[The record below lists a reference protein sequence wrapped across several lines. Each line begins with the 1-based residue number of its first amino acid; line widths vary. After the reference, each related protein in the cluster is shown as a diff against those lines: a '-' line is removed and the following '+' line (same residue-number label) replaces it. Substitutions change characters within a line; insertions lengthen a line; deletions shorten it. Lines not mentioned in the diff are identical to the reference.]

1 MERIVTSVTDLI
13 GNTPLLELKVPECN
27 GRILAKLEMWNP
39 AGSVKDR
46 VALSIL
52 EDAENKGILS
62 PGGTVIEATSG
73 NTGIGLCAVA
83 AARGY
88 RCVIVMPD
96 SMSME
101 RQKLMKAY
109 GAQVVLTPGKLGM
122 AGAIEKARE
131 LAAATENS
139 FVAEQFNNPEN
150 PNVHYRTTGPEIYRD
165 TEGNVDVLVAGIGTG
180 GTISGVG
187 RYLKERDA
195 GITVVGVEPT
205 ESPVLTGGAAGQHG
219 IQGIGAGFLPNT
231 LDRKFVD
238 YVMTVSTEDAMEA
251 AKNMALRTGILVGIS
266 SGAALCA
273 AAMLSQNPDYAGK
286 TIVVICPDSGERYLS
301 TKLYG

>member
-273 AAMLSQNPDYAGK
+273 AAMLSQNPDYVGK